1 VKVVIRKVVAVE
13 KSTKLTIE
21 EPLPQRYLAEH
32 VNVGIRMNHTAIV
45 GNVQIIQMLVLK
57 KIIVVIPTAN
67 LLTGAIR
74 LIQTKYGISVMF
86 LFVDAPP
93 LLQVKH
99 VAVEKSARLTIEEQL
114 ARRLPV

>member
-1 VKVVIRKVVAVE
+1 VKVVIRKVVAVRRLVRP
-13 KSTKLTIE
+13 TTG
-21 EPLPQRYLAEH
+21 EPLARQHPAEH

-45 GNVQIIQMLVLK
+45 GNVQIFQMLVLK

-74 LIQTKYGISVMF
+74 LIQTKDGISVMF